1 MRNVDQPQ
9 TPAWAKAGT
18 LGFGWLALLVLL
30 SSPLSWAQGFYPL
43 KDIRPGLH
51 GIGRTVFEGNRI
63 AEFQVEILGV
73 IENAA
78 PRQSIIL
85 ARLSGGP
92 LAETGILQGM
102 SGSPVYIDGKLAG
115 AVALGFPFSKEPIA
129 GIQPI
134 EQMIA
139 DARFTDGLSRAR
151 VAPVMS
157 LPGNIDGPLSQL
169 ADLKAPLSLSGFT
182 AATLSKFSPDLAKFG
197 FAPLQGVSGGSPK
210 SQQYSGTVEP
220 GSMITVELMSGDMAV
235 GADGTVT
242 YVDGKH
248 VYAFGHRFLDAGS
261 TNMPF
266 ARAEVLALLPAV
278 NSSFKIS
285 TPREWVGTMVSDRAT
300 AIAGEIGRPAHMVP
314 VTISTRPDH
323 APAHT
328 YHMQV
333 VNDRLMTA
341 FLTQMALFSSLD
353 ATERSTG
360 AATIRLQGR
369 VEFENNLPPV
379 IIRDIFISDNA
390 TPAQAASN
398 AVVILGFVMSAGF
411 SDLQIKGVSFDV
423 EPSEVKNQLVI
434 DQIWTSRGEAK
445 PGDDIQITALLTGD
459 NGVEITR
466 QATYRIPIGAP
477 PGPLNFTVS
486 DANTLNYP
494 EFAGLNAASLHSS
507 RQLIDAINRFRGA
520 DNVFVRVWK
529 QEPTYTV
536 GAALPGGDL
545 TDPPPS
551 VALILAQPSASASGS
566 ILVNNT
572 RGAQIAEIAMP
583 VGDYAVTGAKTVQV
597 EVKE

>member
-1 MRNVDQPQ
+1 MSNMNRPKAAA
-9 TPAWAKAGT
+9 PAKAGT
-18 LGFGWLALLVLL
+18 LGFAWLMLLGLL
-30 SSPLSWAQGFYPL
+30 GSPMGWAQGFFPL

-51 GIGRTVFEGNRI
+51 GVGRTVFEGNRI
-63 AEFQVEILGV
+63 QEFQVEILGV
-73 IENAA
+73 IENEA
-78 PRQSIIL
+78 PQQSIIL

-102 SGSPVYIDGKLAG
+102 SGSPVYIEGKLAG

-139 DARFTDGLSRAR
+139 GARFSDSGSRERAGP
-151 VAPVMS
+151 AIS
-157 LPGNIDGPLSQL
+157 LPGNAEGALSPMTN
-169 ADLKAPLSLSGFT
+169 LKAPLCLSGFT
-182 AATLSKFSPDLAKFG
+182 SATLSRFAPNLAKLG
-197 FAPLQGVSGGSPK
+197 FAPVQGVSGGSPK

-220 GSMITVELMSGDMAV
+220 GSMISVQLMSGDMAV

-242 YVDGKH
+242 YVDGKR
-248 VYAFGHRFLDAGS
+248 VYAFGHRFLDAGH
-261 TNMPF
+261 TDLPF
-266 ARAEVLALLPAV
+266 ARAEVLALLPAL

-300 AIAGEIGRPAHMVP
+300 AIAGEIGRPAHTVP
-314 VTISTRPDH
+314 VTIAVHPDH
-323 APAHT
+323 AVSHD
-328 YHMQV
+328 YRMRV
-333 VNDRLMTA
+333 VNDRLLTS
-341 FLTQMALFSSLD
+341 FLTQMALYSSLD
-353 ATERSTG
+353 ATERTTG

-379 IIRDIFISDNA
+379 IIRDIFVSDSA

-398 AVVILGFVMSAGF
+398 AVVILGFVISAGF
-411 SDLQIKGVSFDV
+411 SDLQVKGVSFDV
-423 EPSEVKNQLVI
+423 EPFEVKNQLVI
-434 DQIWTSRGEAK
+434 DQIWTSRREAK
-445 PGDDIQITALLTGD
+445 PGDDIQITTLLTGD

-466 QATYRIPIGAP
+466 QATYRIPIGAQ

-494 EFAGLNAASLHSS
+494 EFAGLNPASLRSS
-507 RQLIDAINRFRGA
+507 RQLIDVINRFRGA
-520 DNVFVRVWK
+520 DNAFVRVWK

-551 VALILAQPSASASGS
+551 AALILAQPSASASGS

-572 RGAQIAEIAMP
+572 RGAQIAEIVLP
-583 VGDYAVTGAKTVQV
+583 ISGYAVSGAKTVQV

>member
-1 MRNVDQPQ
+1 MDQPQ
-9 TPAWAKAGT
+9 TGAWTKAGV
-18 LGFGWLALLVLL
+18 LAFSWLALLVILA
-30 SSPLSWAQGFYPL
+30 SPSGRAQGIYPL
-43 KDIRPGLH
+43 KDVRPGLH
-51 GIGRTVFEGNRI
+51 GIGRTVFEGDRI

-78 PRQSIIL
+78 PQQSIIL
-85 ARLSGGP
+85 AKLSGGP

-102 SGSPVYIDGKLAG
+102 SGSPVYIDGKLVG

-139 DARFTDGLSRAR
+139 DARFPDGRRQARAT
-151 VAPVMS
+151 PVVPS
-157 LPGNIDGPLSQL
+157 PGNLYGPLSQL

-182 AATLSKFSPDLAKFG
+182 AATLARFAPDLAKFG
-197 FAPLQGVSGGSPK
+197 FSPLQGVSGGSPK

-220 GSMITVELMSGDMAV
+220 GSMISVQLMSGDMAV

-242 YVDGKH
+242 YVDGTH
-248 VYAFGHRFLDAGS
+248 VYAFGHRFVDAG
-261 TNMPF
+261 TTDLPF
-266 ARAEVLALLPAV
+266 ARADVLALLPAI

-300 AIAGEIGRPAHMVP
+300 AIAGEIGRHARMIP
-314 VTISTRPDH
+314 VTIFVRPDH
-323 APAHT
+323 AAAHT

-341 FLTQMALFSSLD
+341 FLTQMALYSSID

-360 AATIRLQGR
+360 AATIRLHGR
-369 VEFENNLPPV
+369 VEFENNFPPV
-379 IIRDIFISDNA
+379 IIRDIFLSDSA
-390 TPAQAASN
+390 APAQAAAN

-411 SDLQIKGVSFDV
+411 SSLQVKGVSFDV

-434 DQIWTSRGEAK
+434 DQIWTSRSEAK
-445 PGDDIQITALLTGD
+445 PGDDIQITAVLTGD
-459 NGVEITR
+459 NGLEITR
-466 QATYRIPIGAP
+466 QANYRIPIGAQ

-494 EFAGLNAASLHSS
+494 EFAGLNAASLDSPH
-507 RQLIDAINRFRGA
+507 QLIDVINQFRGA

-536 GAALPGGDL
+536 GASLPGGEL

-551 VALILAQPSASASGS
+551 VALILAQPSASAAGS

-572 RGAQIAEIAMP
+572 RGAQIAEIAIP
-583 VGDYAVTGAKTVQV
+583 ISGYAVTGAKTIQV

>member
-1 MRNVDQPQ
+1 MDQPK
-9 TPAWAKAGT
+9 TAARANSAA
-18 LGFGWLALLVLL
+18 LAFSRLVLLVLL
-30 SSPLSWAQGFYPL
+30 SSPLGWSQAFYPL

-51 GIGRTVFEGNRI
+51 GIGRTVFDGNRI

-78 PRQSIIL
+78 PQQSIIL
-85 ARLSGGP
+85 AKLSGGP

-102 SGSPVYIDGKLAG
+102 SGSPVYIDGKLVG

-139 DARFTDGLSRAR
+139 DARFPDGRSQAR
-151 VAPVMS
+151 LTPAMS
-157 LPGNIDGPLSQL
+157 PPGNIDGPLSQL

-182 AATLSKFSPDLAKFG
+182 AATLSKFAPNLARFG

-220 GSMITVELMSGDMAV
+220 GSMITVELMSGDMDV

-242 YVDGKH
+242 YVHGQH
-248 VYAFGHRFLDAGS
+248 VYAFGHRFLDVGS
-261 TNMPF
+261 TDLPF
-266 ARAEVLALLPAV
+266 ARAEVLALLPAI

-300 AIAGEIGRPAHMVP
+300 AIAGEIGRRARMVP
-314 VTISTRPDH
+314 VTISVHPDH
-323 APAHT
+323 GAART

-341 FLTQMALFSSLD
+341 FLTQMALYSSLD

-369 VEFENNLPPV
+369 VELENNLPPV
-379 IIRDIFISDNA
+379 TIRDIFISDSA
-390 TPAQAASN
+390 TPAQAAAN
-398 AVVILGFVMSAGF
+398 AVVILGFVMSADF
-411 SDLQIKGVSFDV
+411 SDLQVKGVSFDV

-445 PGDDIQITALLTGD
+445 PGEDIQITALLTGD
-459 NGVEITR
+459 NGIEITR
-466 QATYRIPIGAP
+466 QATYRIPIGAQ

-494 EFAGLNAASLHSS
+494 EFAGLNAASLHSA

-520 DNVFVRVWK
+520 GNVFVRVWK

-536 GAALPGGDL
+536 GASLPDGDL

-572 RGAQIAEIAMP
+572 RGAQIAEIEIP
-583 VGDYAVTGAKTVQV
+583 VKGYAVTGAKTVQV